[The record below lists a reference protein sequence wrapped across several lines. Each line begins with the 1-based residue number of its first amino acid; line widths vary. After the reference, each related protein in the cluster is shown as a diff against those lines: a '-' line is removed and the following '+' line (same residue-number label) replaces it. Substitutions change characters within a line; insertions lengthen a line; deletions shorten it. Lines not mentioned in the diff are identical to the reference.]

1 MIKIFTD
8 SAANLTKII
17 LKKHNIIEIPFPY
30 TFDGEQPE
38 EFDGKVFY
46 EAMRQ
51 GKDFNTSMVNIESF
65 KEYFEKELE
74 KGNDI
79 IYVGL
84 SSGVS
89 GTCNAAKI
97 ALRELKEKYPD
108 AKAEV
113 IDSLGASLGEGL
125 LALEAS
131 IRVEKGLG
139 FDETVK
145 EVTELIPYMCQ
156 CFTVDDLKYLKRT
169 GRVSTA
175 SAVVGGILGIRP
187 LLTGNHEGKIVVFN
201 KIRGAKK
208 ALDTLAEV
216 YSEYCTDK
224 SKNIGIAHADNKD
237 GENYLI
243 SKLKEKGFCGKVLSV
258 MYEPITGS
266 HVGPGTVALFFKG
279 KNRLC

>member
-17 LKKHNIIEIPFPY
+17 LKKYDIIEIPFPY

-38 EFDGKVFY
+38 EFDGKAFY
-46 EAMRQ
+46 DAMRQ

-79 IYVGL
+79 IYIGL

-97 ALRELKEKYPD
+97 ALRELKEKYPER
-108 AKAEV
+108 KAQV
-113 IDSLGASLGEGL
+113 IDSLGASLGEGI

-131 IRVEKGLG
+131 IRVEKGLD

-175 SAVVGGILGIRP
+175 SAVVGGILGIKP
-187 LLTGNHEGKIVVFN
+187 LLTGNHEGKIVVFD

-208 ALDTLAEV
+208 ALDRLAEV
-216 YSEYCTDK
+216 YSQYCTDK

-237 GENYLI
+237 GETYLI